1 MEVIAY
7 KGTSETTEGVIEDIS
22 KGKKINRQFILQ
34 SELLENAVNWNFLT
48 KDARYREFY
57 EAYWEQTDDIVCYY
71 DHKLARHTL
80 GSTFYFD
87 SGYSI
92 DEQQILSIKPSG
104 EYYSYPK
111 LKKDWWTISES
122 RGYWPNIRSGDSIY
136 TIKLRQANQGYTLL
150 DSKYK
155 VLWSYAN
162 PNRFHFTGERLIWAR
177 NQFCAIGSD
186 DKDEILYLCALMNSS
201 VVTAILYGN
210 LRNKEEKDLLV
221 SSTAVKDFVRVPKIT
236 PVNEFVKKQ
245 IVKSMSQLISLE
257 DVKLKELVDFSNV
270 LIQKF
275 TAVRVTGKYMVLSRN
290 NIEVRARIM
299 EREDLVGKTI
309 VNIYGNEQ
317 EMFSGEDISLS
328 SLKNAPVVDADR
340 AVELFKQIDELVFAL
355 YFDIELPKSVVN
367 RGVPVTKL
375 CAKNE
380 YFDYVMSLRK

>member
-1 MEVIAY
+1 
-7 KGTSETTEGVIEDIS
+7 
-22 KGKKINRQFILQ
+22 
-34 SELLENAVNWNFLT
+34 
-48 KDARYREFY
+48 
-57 EAYWEQTDDIVCYY
+57 
-71 DHKLARHTL
+71 
-80 GSTFYFD
+80 
-87 SGYSI
+87 
-92 DEQQILSIKPSG
+92 
-104 EYYSYPK
+104 
-111 LKKDWWTISES
+111 
-122 RGYWPNIRSGDSIY
+122 
-136 TIKLRQANQGYTLL
+136 
-150 DSKYK
+150 
-155 VLWSYAN
+155 
-162 PNRFHFTGERLIWAR
+162 
-177 NQFCAIGSD
+177 
-186 DKDEILYLCALMNSS
+186 MNSS